1 MKKYFATFAILA
13 MCVGFVYAAAP
24 KTNAAKTKSTVK
36 EIPVTVIVMDD
47 DATGGVDSA
56 LNSGLERTF
65 DAKLNV
71 TTINRS
77 AALNDPKYQGL
88 NLDFMPLYLIEKNDV
103 VKTKIEEFIKN
114 GQLRPGQIPEH
125 NGQLVFEHQT
135 RNGVYAN
142 KALRPNELDLFV
154 MSQCPY
160 GVRAENQIIDL
171 LKLDRL
177 PKDLKI
183 NVRYIASE
191 RNGEINSLHGSAEWE
206 EDVRQIII
214 REKYPKKFWKYLEIR
229 NKDYR
234 SSLWDVAAEEA
245 GINPRIFRKYWKFGL
260 EKLKEDMKITE
271 EYNVSGSPTVIWQG
285 RTVTD
290 LGSLGNIRGLEGF
303 KQNYS
308 GSAANAAPQGQC

>member
-1 MKKYFATFAILA
+1 MKRFFSVFAILA
-13 MCVGFVYAAAP
+13 LCAGSVCAAS
-24 KTNAAKTKSTVK
+24 KAKPVIK
-36 EIPVTVIVMDD
+36 EVPVTVIVMDD

-56 LNSGLERTF
+56 LNAGLEQLLGV
-65 DAKLNV
+65 KLNV
-71 TTINRS
+71 TTVNRS
-77 AALNDPKYQGL
+77 VALNNPEYQGL
-88 NLDFMPLYLIEKNDV
+88 NLDFMPLYLVEKNSLVQEKFDRY
-103 VKTKIEEFIKN
+103 IKA
-114 GQLRPGQIPEH
+114 GQIKEH
-125 NGQLVFEHQT
+125 NGKLVFEHQT

-142 KALRPNELDLFV
+142 KELRPMEIDLFV

-171 LKLDRL
+171 MKLGRL

-234 SSLWDVAAEEA
+234 SSLWDKAAEEA
-245 GINPRIFRKYWKFGL
+245 GINPRIFAKYWNFGI
-260 EKLKEDMKITE
+260 EKLKEDMKITD

-290 LGSLGNIRGLEGF
+290 MGSLGNIKGLEGF

-308 GSAANAAPQGQC
+308 GAVAAAPQGQC

>member
-1 MKKYFATFAILA
+1 MKKFATIFAMLA
-13 MCVGFVYAAAP
+13 ICTGFVYAVAP
-24 KTNAAKTKSTVK
+24 KTTTKTTVK
-36 EIPVTVIVMDD
+36 EVPVTVIVMDND
-47 DATGGVDSA
+47 VTGGIDA
-56 LNSGLERTF
+56 GLNGGLEQVLG
-65 DAKLNV
+65 AKLKV
-71 TTINRS
+71 TTVNRS
-77 AALNDPKYQGL
+77 VALNDPKYQGL
-88 NLDFMPLYLIEKNDV
+88 NLDFMPLYLVENNALVKEKFGRYV
-103 VKTKIEEFIKN
+103 EA
-114 GQLRPGQIPEH
+114 GQIKEH

-142 KALRPNELDLFV
+142 KELRPMELDLFV

-171 LKLDRL
+171 MKLGRL

-191 RNGEINSLHGSAEWE
+191 RNGQIDSLHGSGEWE

-234 SSLWDVAAEEA
+234 SSLWDKAAEEA
-245 GINPRIFRKYWKFGL
+245 GINPRIFAKYWNFGL
-260 EKLKEDMKITE
+260 EKLKEDIKITE
-271 EYNVSGSPTVIWQG
+271 DYNVSGSPTVIWQG

-290 LGSLGNIRGLEGF
+290 MGSLGNIPGLEGF
-303 KQNYS
+303 KQNY
-308 GSAANAAPQGQC
+308 GGAAAQAAPQGQC

>member
-1 MKKYFATFAILA
+1 MKKLLSIFATLAI
-13 MCVGFVYAAAP
+13 CGGFVSAATAN
-24 KTNAAKTKSTVK
+24 KTATTIK
-36 EIPVTVIVMDD
+36 EVPVTVIVMDD
-47 DATGGVDSA
+47 DATGGADTA
-56 LNSGLERTF
+56 LNSGLEQVLG
-65 DAKLNV
+65 AKLNI
-71 TTINRS
+71 TTVNRS
-77 AALNDPKYQGL
+77 VALNDPKYQGL
-88 NLDFMPLYLIEKNDV
+88 DLDFMPLYLVE
-103 VKTKIEEFIKN
+103 KTKLVQEKFDRYIKA
-114 GQLRPGQIPEH
+114 GQIKEH

-142 KALRPNELDLFV
+142 KQLRPMELDLFV

-171 LKLDRL
+171 MKLERL

-191 RNGEINSLHGSAEWE
+191 RNGEIDSLHGSAEWE

-234 SSLWDVAAEEA
+234 SSLWDRAAEKA
-245 GINPRIFRKYWKFGL
+245 GINPRIFNKYWKFGL
-260 EKLKEDMKITE
+260 EKLKEDIKITD

-290 LGSLGNIRGLEGF
+290 MGSLGNIKGLEGF
-303 KQNYS
+303 KQSY
-308 GSAANAAPQGQC
+308 GGAAAKAAPQGQC

>member
-1 MKKYFATFAILA
+1 MKKFLNIIMALVVCASSA
-13 MCVGFVYAAAP
+13 YAAKP
-24 KTNAAKTKSTVK
+24 NKSTKVIT
-36 EIPVTVIVMDD
+36 EVPVTVIVMDND
-47 DATGGVDSA
+47 ETGGPDAA
-56 LNSGLERTF
+56 LNSGLEQVLGV
-65 DAKLNV
+65 KLKLTKV
-71 TTINRS
+71 NRS

-88 NLDFMPLYLIEKNDV
+88 NLDFMPLYLIEKNSLV
-103 VKTKIEEFIKN
+103 EEKFGKYI
-114 GQLRPGQIPEH
+114 QSGQIPEK
-125 NGQLVFEHQT
+125 NGYLVFEHQT

-142 KALRPNELDLFV
+142 KELRPMELDLFV

-171 LKLDRL
+171 MKLERL

-191 RNGEINSLHGSAEWE
+191 HNGEINSLHGSAEWE

-234 SSLWDVAAEEA
+234 SSLWDRAAEKA
-245 GINPRIFRKYWKFGL
+245 GINPRIFAKYWDFGV
-260 EKLKEDMKITE
+260 EKLKEDIKITE

-290 LGSLGNIRGLEGF
+290 MGSLGDIKGLEGF
-303 KQNYS
+303 KQSY
-308 GSAANAAPQGQC
+308 GGAAAKAAPQGQC

>member
-1 MKKYFATFAILA
+1 MKKFLSIFATLAI
-13 MCVGFVYAAAP
+13 CGSFVYAATAN
-24 KTNAAKTKSTVK
+24 KTAAAAKEV
-36 EIPVTVIVMDD
+36 PVTIIVMDD
-47 DATGGVDSA
+47 DSTGGVDTA
-56 LNSGLERTF
+56 LNSGLEQVLG
-65 DAKLNV
+65 AKLNI
-71 TTINRS
+71 TTVNRS
-77 AALNDPKYQGL
+77 AALSDPKYQGL
-88 NLDFMPLYLIEKNDV
+88 NLDFMPLYLVEKTALVQEKFD
-103 VKTKIEEFIKN
+103 KYIKA
-114 GQLRPGQIPEH
+114 GQIKEH

-142 KALRPNELDLFV
+142 KTLRPNELDLFV

-171 LKLDRL
+171 LKLERL

-183 NVRYIASE
+183 NVRYIVSE
-191 RNGEINSLHGSAEWE
+191 GRNDEEFNSLHGSAEWE

-234 SSLWDVAAEEA
+234 SSLWDRAAEKA
-245 GINPRIFRKYWKFGL
+245 GINPRIFSKYWKFGL
-260 EKLKEDMKITE
+260 EKLKEDIKITD

-290 LGSLGNIRGLEGF
+290 MGSLGNIKGLGGF
-303 KQNYS
+303 KQSY
-308 GSAANAAPQGQC
+308 GGATKAAPQGQC

>member
-1 MKKYFATFAILA
+1 
-13 MCVGFVYAAAP
+13 
-24 KTNAAKTKSTVK
+24 
-36 EIPVTVIVMDD
+36 
-47 DATGGVDSA
+47 
-56 LNSGLERTF
+56 
-65 DAKLNV
+65 
-71 TTINRS
+71 
-77 AALNDPKYQGL
+77 
-88 NLDFMPLYLIEKNDV
+88 MPLYLVEKTPLVQEKFDRY
-103 VKTKIEEFIKN
+103 IKA
-114 GQLRPGQIPEH
+114 GQIKEH
-125 NGQLVFEHQT
+125 NGNLVFEHQT

-142 KALRPNELDLFV
+142 KQLRPNELDLFV

-160 GVRAENQIIDL
+160 GVRAENQILDL
-171 LKLDRL
+171 MKLERL
-177 PKDLKI
+177 PKNLKI

-191 RNGEINSLHGSAEWE
+191 RNGEISSLHGSAEWE

-260 EKLKEDMKITE
+260 EKLKEDMKITD

-290 LGSLGNIRGLEGF
+290 MGSLGNIKGLEGF
-303 KQNYS
+303 KQSY
-308 GSAANAAPQGQC
+308 GGGAAKAAPQGQC

>member
-1 MKKYFATFAILA
+1 MKKIITTFAILA
-13 MCVGFVYAAAP
+13 MFAGFVYAATP
-24 KTNAAKTKSTVK
+24 KTKSVVK

-47 DATGGVDSA
+47 DAIGGVDGG
-56 LNSGLERTF
+56 LNAGLEQMLG
-65 DAKLNV
+65 AKLNV
-71 TTINRS
+71 TTVNRS

-88 NLDFMPLYLIEKNDV
+88 NLDFMPLYLVENNALVQEKFDR
-103 VKTKIEEFIKN
+103 FIKA
-114 GQLRPGQIPEH
+114 GQLREH

-160 GVRAENQIIDL
+160 GVRAENQIVDL
-171 LKLDRL
+171 MKLGRL

-191 RNGEINSLHGSAEWE
+191 RNGEIDSLHGPAEWE

-214 REKYPKKFWKYLEIR
+214 REKYPQKFWKYIEIR
-229 NKDYR
+229 NKNYR
-234 SSLWDVAAEEA
+234 SSLWDQAAEA
-245 GINPRIFRKYWKFGL
+245 ADINPKIFAKYWKFGL
-260 EKLKEDMKITE
+260 EKLKEDIKITG

-290 LGSLGNIRGLEGF
+290 MGSLGNIKGLEGF
-303 KQNYS
+303 RQNY
-308 GSAANAAPQGQC
+308 GGAAAQAAPQGQC

>member
-1 MKKYFATFAILA
+1 MKKFLSIIVALVVFAGVT
-13 MCVGFVYAAAP
+13 YAAKPA
-24 KTNAAKTKSTVK
+24 TAKGTTGNTITEV
-36 EIPVTVIVMDD
+36 PVTVIVMDND
-47 DATGGVDSA
+47 ETGGVDAA
-56 LNSGLERTF
+56 LNSGLEQVLG
-65 DAKLNV
+65 AKIKL
-71 TTINRS
+71 TTVNRS

-88 NLDFMPLYLIEKNDV
+88 NLDFMPLYLVEKNSLV
-103 VKTKIEEFIKN
+103 EEKFDKYIKS
-114 GQLRPGQIPEH
+114 GQIPVK

-142 KALRPNELDLFV
+142 KELRPMELDLFV

-171 LKLDRL
+171 MKLERL

-234 SSLWDVAAEEA
+234 SSLWDKAAEEA
-245 GINPRIFRKYWKFGL
+245 GINPRIFAKYWNFGI
-260 EKLKEDMKITE
+260 EKLKEDMKITD

-290 LGSLGNIRGLEGF
+290 MGSLGNIKGLEGF
-303 KQNYS
+303 KQSY
-308 GSAANAAPQGQC
+308 GGAAKAAPQGQC

>member
-1 MKKYFATFAILA
+1 MKKFISIFAVLAI
-13 MCVGFVYAAAP
+13 CGGFVYAAP
-24 KTNAAKTKSTVK
+24 AKTTKTTVK
-36 EIPVTVIVMDD
+36 EVPVTVIVMDD
-47 DATGGVDSA
+47 DSTGGADAA
-56 LNSGLERTF
+56 LNSGLEQVLGT
-65 DAKLNV
+65 KLNI
-71 TTINRS
+71 TTVNRS
-77 AALNDPKYQGL
+77 AALTDPKYQGL
-88 NLDFMPLYLIEKNDV
+88 NLDFMPLYLVEKTPLVQEKFDRY
-103 VKTKIEEFIKN
+103 IKA
-114 GQLRPGQIPEH
+114 GQIKEH

-142 KALRPNELDLFV
+142 KELRPNELDLFV

-171 LKLDRL
+171 LKLERL

-183 NVRYIASE
+183 NVRYIVSE

-214 REKYPKKFWKYLEIR
+214 REKYPNKFWKYLEIR

-234 SSLWDVAAEEA
+234 SSLWDKAAEEA
-245 GINPRIFRKYWKFGL
+245 GINPRIFAKYWKFGL
-260 EKLKEDMKITE
+260 EKLKEDIKITE

-290 LGSLGNIRGLEGF
+290 MGSLGNIKGLEGF
-303 KQNYS
+303 KQSY
-308 GSAANAAPQGQC
+308 GGAAAKAAPQGQC

>member
-1 MKKYFATFAILA
+1 MRKFITILA
-13 MCVGFVYAAAP
+13 VLAICAGSVYAAA
-24 KTNAAKTKSTVK
+24 AKTTKATVK
-36 EIPVTVIVMDD
+36 EVPVTVIVMDD
-47 DATGGVDSA
+47 DVTGGVDSA
-56 LNSGLERTF
+56 VNAGLEQLF
-65 DAKLNV
+65 DAKINV
-71 TTINRS
+71 TTVNRS
-77 AALNDPKYQGL
+77 AALADPNYQGL
-88 NLDFMPLYLIEKNDV
+88 NLDFMPLYLVEKTDH
-103 VKTKIEEFIKN
+103 VKAKIDEYIKE
-114 GQLRPGQIPEH
+114 GRMRAGQIPEK
-125 NGQLVFEHQT
+125 NGWLILEHAG

-142 KALRPNELDLFV
+142 KELRPNEIDLFV

-171 LKLDRL
+171 MKLERL

-214 REKYPKKFWKYLEIR
+214 REKYPQKFWKYLEIR

-260 EKLKEDMKITE
+260 EKLKEDMKITDD
-271 EYNVSGSPTVIWQG
+271 YNVSGSPTVIWQG

-290 LGSLGNIRGLEGF
+290 MGSLGNIKGLEGF
-303 KQNYS
+303 KQSY
-308 GSAANAAPQGQC
+308 GGAAGKAAPQGQC

>member
-1 MKKYFATFAILA
+1 MKKFIAAFAMLAI
-13 MCVGFVYAAAP
+13 CFGFVFAATP
-24 KTNAAKTKSTVK
+24 KNNAAKTKSSVT
-36 EIPVTVIVMDD
+36 EIPVTVIIMDD
-47 DATGGVDSA
+47 DSTGGVDSA
-56 LNSGLERTF
+56 LNSGLEQVLG
-65 DAKLNV
+65 AKLNV
-71 TTINRS
+71 TTVNRS

-88 NLDFMPLYLIEKNDV
+88 NLDFMPLYLVEKNALVQEKFDR
-103 VKTKIEEFIKN
+103 FI
-114 GQLRPGQIPEH
+114 RSGQIKEH

-142 KALRPNELDLFV
+142 KALRPMELDLFV

-171 LKLDRL
+171 MKLGRL

-229 NKDYR
+229 NKDYK
-234 SSLWDVAAEEA
+234 SSLWDKAAEKA
-245 GINPRIFRKYWKFGL
+245 GINPRIFAKHWNFGL

-290 LGSLGNIRGLEGF
+290 LGSLGNIKGLEGF
-303 KQNYS
+303 KQNYG